1 MYCAYAQYMYKQATP
16 LRFLLFTIS
25 YLMEEERKELIIKEV
40 IHCAFV
46 VRYNLGEGFLESV
59 YQNAMMIELSKLGFR
74 AEKEKQINVYYVDNT
89 LIGKF
94 KADILVE
101 DFLILELKTV
111 AELTKA
117 HEMQLVNYLKATRID
132 DGLLINFY
140 GNNVQVKRKY
150 REYLHK

>member
-1 MYCAYAQYMYKQATP
+1 
-16 LRFLLFTIS
+16 
-25 YLMEEERKELIIKEV
+25 MEAEKKEQIIKEV
-40 IHCAFV
+40 IHCAYV

-59 YQNAMMIELSKLGFR
+59 YQNAMMIELSKLGLHV
-74 AEKEKQINVYYVDNT
+74 ENEKQINVYYVDDT
-89 LIGKF
+89 LIGVF

-111 AELTKA
+111 AELTNA

-140 GNNVQVKRKY
+140 GKKVQVKRKF
-150 REYLHK
+150 REFQRI

>member
-1 MYCAYAQYMYKQATP
+1 
-16 LRFLLFTIS
+16 
-25 YLMEEERKELIIKEV
+25 MEAEKKEQIIKEV
-40 IHCAFV
+40 IHCAYV

-59 YQNAMMIELSKLGFR
+59 YQNAMMIELSKLGLHV
-74 AEKEKQINVYYVDNT
+74 EKEKQINVYYIDDT
-89 LIGKF
+89 LIGVF

-111 AELTKA
+111 AELTNA

-140 GNNVQVKRKY
+140 GKKVQVKRKF
-150 REYLHK
+150 REFQRI

>member
-1 MYCAYAQYMYKQATP
+1 
-16 LRFLLFTIS
+16 
-25 YLMEEERKELIIKEV
+25 MEAEKKEQIIKEV
-40 IHCAFV
+40 IHCAYV

-59 YQNAMMIELSKLGFR
+59 YQNAMMIELSKLGLHV
-74 AEKEKQINVYYVDNT
+74 EKEKQINVYYVDDT
-89 LIGKF
+89 LIGVF

-111 AELTKA
+111 AELTNA

-140 GNNVQVKRKY
+140 GKKVQVKRKF
-150 REYLHK
+150 RELQRI

>member
-1 MYCAYAQYMYKQATP
+1 
-16 LRFLLFTIS
+16 
-25 YLMEEERKELIIKEV
+25 MEAEKKEQIIKEV
-40 IHCAFV
+40 IHCAYV

-59 YQNAMMIELSKLGFR
+59 YQNAMMIELSKLGLHV
-74 AEKEKQINVYYVDNT
+74 EKEKQINVFYVDDT
-89 LIGKF
+89 LIGVF

-111 AELTKA
+111 AELTNA

-140 GNNVQVKRKY
+140 GKKVQVKRKF
-150 REYLHK
+150 RELQRI

>member
-1 MYCAYAQYMYKQATP
+1 
-16 LRFLLFTIS
+16 
-25 YLMEEERKELIIKEV
+25 MEAEKKEQIIKEV
-40 IHCAFV
+40 IHCAYV

-59 YQNAMMIELSKLGFR
+59 YQNAMMIELSKLGLHV
-74 AEKEKQINVYYVDNT
+74 EKEKQINVFYVDDT
-89 LIGKF
+89 LIGVF

-111 AELTKA
+111 AELTNA

-140 GNNVQVKRKY
+140 GKKVQVKRKF
-150 REYLHK
+150 REFQRI

>member
-1 MYCAYAQYMYKQATP
+1 
-16 LRFLLFTIS
+16 
-25 YLMEEERKELIIKEV
+25 MEAEKKEQIIKEV
-40 IHCAFV
+40 IHCAYV

-59 YQNAMMIELSKLGFR
+59 YQNAMMIELSKLGLHV
-74 AEKEKQINVYYVDNT
+74 EKEKQINVYYVDDT
-89 LIGKF
+89 LIGVF

-111 AELTKA
+111 AELTNA

-140 GNNVQVKRKY
+140 GKKVQVKRKF
-150 REYLHK
+150 REFQRI

>member
-1 MYCAYAQYMYKQATP
+1 
-16 LRFLLFTIS
+16 
-25 YLMEEERKELIIKEV
+25 MEAEKKEQIIKEV
-40 IHCAFV
+40 IHCAYV

-59 YQNAMMIELSKLGFR
+59 YQNAMMIELSKLGLHV
-74 AEKEKQINVYYVDNT
+74 EKEKQINVFYVDDT
-89 LIGKF
+89 LIGVF

-111 AELTKA
+111 AELINA

-140 GNNVQVKRKY
+140 GKKVQVKRKF
-150 REYLHK
+150 RELQRI